1 MTYHSNLLSG
11 EETRSG
17 EYGEP
22 PQTNIPL
29 SFFVKI
35 RKILMPSKSFDKKSD
50 KNLMIFVVGGGVE
63 PPAHGFQTA
72 ALPKPRRVTELPQPN
87 VLQR

>member
-1 MTYHSNLLSG
+1 
-11 EETRSG
+11 
-17 EYGEP
+17 
-22 PQTNIPL
+22 
-29 SFFVKI
+29 
-35 RKILMPSKSFDKKSD
+35 
-50 KNLMIFVVGGGVE
+50 VVGGGVE